1 MNWSSGEAGPA
12 TNREGVGEVP
22 VVRTKDNVGFWPT
35 KYGTHLVGDR
45 IVLWASGT
53 PSLRHRWRHLWDL

>member
-1 MNWSSGEAGPA
+1 
-12 TNREGVGEVP
+12 
-22 VVRTKDNVGFWPT
+22 VGFWPT

-53 PSLRHRWRHLWDL
+53 PSLRHRWRH